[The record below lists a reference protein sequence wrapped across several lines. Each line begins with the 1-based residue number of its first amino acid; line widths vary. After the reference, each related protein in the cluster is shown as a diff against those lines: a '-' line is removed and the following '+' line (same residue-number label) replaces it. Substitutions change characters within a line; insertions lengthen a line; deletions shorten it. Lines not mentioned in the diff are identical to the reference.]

1 MAKYNFKKEDII
13 KNLSF
18 STGFSLNY
26 SKKIIN
32 DLVEILI
39 KNIKSGN
46 FNLKNI
52 GTFKII
58 YKRERIGRNPKTR
71 EEFVIT
77 SRKTISFFLSKKIS
91 NKLNLIS

>member
-39 KNIKSGN
+39 KNIQSGN

-77 SRKTISFFLSKKIS
+77 SRKTISFSLSKKIS
-91 NKLNLIS
+91 NRLNLIS

>member
-1 MAKYNFKKEDII
+1 MEKYNFKKEDII

-32 DLVEILI
+32 DLIEILI
-39 KNIKSGN
+39 KNIKSGD

-58 YKRERIGRNPKTR
+58 YKRERIGRNPKTK
-71 EEFVIT
+71 EEFVIAP
-77 SRKTISFFLSKKIS
+77 RKTISFSLSRKIS
-91 NKLNLIS
+91 NKLDLIS

>member
-1 MAKYNFKKEDII
+1 MAKYNFKKDDII

-18 STGFSLNY
+18 TTGFSLNY

-52 GTFKII
+52 PNL
-58 YKRERIGRNPKTR
+58 EIGNFLISLYPIKQ
-71 EEFVIT
+71 V
-77 SRKTISFFLSKKIS
+77 TISATTRAL
-91 NKLNLIS
+91 

>member
-26 SKKIIN
+26 SKKIVN

-77 SRKTISFFLSKKIS
+77 SRKTISFSLSKKIS

>member
-26 SKKIIN
+26 SKKIVN

-39 KNIKSGN
+39 KNIQSGN

-77 SRKTISFFLSKKIS
+77 SRKTISFSLSKKIS
-91 NKLNLIS
+91 NRLNLIS

>member
-18 STGFSLNY
+18 TTGFSLNY

-77 SRKTISFFLSKKIS
+77 SRKTISFSLSRKIL

>member
-32 DLVEILI
+32 DLIEILI
-39 KNIKSGN
+39 KNIKLGD

-52 GTFKII
+52 GTFKITYRAI
-58 YKRERIGRNPKTR
+58 VCGET
-71 EEFVIT
+71 T
-77 SRKTISFFLSKKIS
+77 SGNSSHGMTNTIKNCHSKYPIK
-91 NKLNLIS
+91 